1 MTQPLTPRS
10 ISHRRM
16 ISKRRR
22 TRFIMIIIG
31 IVVLAAAVALVL
43 YALRGTT
50 SFFRMPSEVTADDI
64 QSHRPLRL
72 GGFVEKGSVQYSA
85 GAKVNFIITDY
96 TKTERVEFTGILP
109 DLFREQQGVI
119 VEGHFENPGDFIA
132 SRVLAKHD
140 ENYIPKDIADRLK
153 QQGLWKE

>member
-1 MTQPLTPRS
+1 
-10 ISHRRM
+10 
-16 ISKRRR
+16 
-22 TRFIMIIIG
+22 MIIIG
-31 IVVLAAAVALVL
+31 IVVLAAAVGLVL

-50 SFFRMPSEVTADDI
+50 SFFRTPSEVTADDI

-72 GGFVEKGSVQYSA
+72 GGFVEKGSVHYGS
-85 GAKVNFIITDY
+85 GAKVSFVITDY
-96 TKTERVEFTGILP
+96 TKTNRVEFTGILP

-119 VEGHFENPGDFIA
+119 VEGHFENAGNFIA

-140 ENYIPKDIADRLK
+140 ENYVPKDIADRLK